1 MNRISFS
8 SDYTQRLSRLLQLLG
23 DETRLRIV
31 LCLAQGEAN
40 VTELC
45 EWLELPQS
53 TVSHHLGL
61 LRLADLLTTRREGRQ
76 VFYAVSKSAWR
87 DLAGG
92 FFDQLPEGSARTLKL
107 DSYLI
112 MELRDPVLTA
122 TAWLLKR

>member
-92 FFDQLPEGSARTLKL
+92 FFDQLPRGIRSDVEAR
-107 DSYLI
+107 
-112 MELRDPVLTA
+112 
-122 TAWLLKR
+122 

>member
-61 LRLADLLTTRREGRQ
+61 LRLANLLTTRREGRQ
-76 VFYAVSKSAWR
+76 VFYAISKSAWR

-92 FFDQLPEGSARTLKL
+92 FFDQLPEGTGRTLKL

-122 TAWLLKR
+122 TEWLLRR